1 MLFLAAN
8 GRHAQSFNENR
19 ADYER
24 VIDEFLQ
31 KYVDRGLQIKTDC
44 P

>member
-1 MLFLAAN
+1 MLYLAAN

-31 KYVDRGLQIKTDC
+31 KYVFHESLSS
-44 P
+44 